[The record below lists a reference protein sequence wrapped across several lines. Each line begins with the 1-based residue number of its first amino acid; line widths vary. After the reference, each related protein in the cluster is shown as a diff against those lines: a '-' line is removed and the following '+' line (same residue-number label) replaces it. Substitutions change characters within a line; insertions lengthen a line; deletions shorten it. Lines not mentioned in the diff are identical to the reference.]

1 MEFLTPPD
9 ASGGGFDPAV
19 LMSTKALIAYGMFA
33 ALVVGL
39 IAVYFL
45 LIRPTEE

>member
-9 ASGGGFDPAV
+9 PSGSGFDPAV
-19 LMSTKALIAYGMFA
+19 LASTKALIAYGLFA
-33 ALVVGL
+33 ALIIGL
-39 IAVYFL
+39 VTVYFL